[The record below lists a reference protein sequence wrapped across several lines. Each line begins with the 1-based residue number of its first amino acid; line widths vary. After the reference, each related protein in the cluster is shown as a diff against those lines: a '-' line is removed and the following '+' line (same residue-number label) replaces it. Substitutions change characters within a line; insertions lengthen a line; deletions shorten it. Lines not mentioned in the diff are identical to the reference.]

1 MLASS
6 SSSFVWLLLLLLF
19 LHLSDCVPIDSV
31 MAPFS
36 GLVRERLLY
45 TGNRRQGLFMEI
57 DADGSVQASPDPS
70 SNCVLELRSLS
81 PGKTIIQGVRTS
93 LFLCVN
99 SQGHL
104 RGQRDYVEED
114 CTFRELL
121 MDSYTL
127 FLSPHTGL
135 PVSLRFKG
143 NKPGR
148 RRGPLLYHFL
158 PVMNNQVPQ
167 KYLDSVQPG
176 RFVGHSSLCS
186 LDHPFLSLSLFQCKF
201 L

>member
-1 MLASS
+1 MLP
-6 SSSFVWLLLLLLF
+6 W
-19 LHLSDCVPIDSV
+19 CVV
-31 MAPFS
+31 
-36 GLVRERLLY
+36 G
-45 TGNRRQGLFMEI
+45 
-57 DADGSVQASPDPS
+57 
-70 SNCVLELRSLS
+70 VLELRSLS

-176 RFVGHSSLCS
+176 RLR
-186 LDHPFLSLSLFQCKF
+186 LSVVEVAEVRHDDRNRQ
-201 L
+201 